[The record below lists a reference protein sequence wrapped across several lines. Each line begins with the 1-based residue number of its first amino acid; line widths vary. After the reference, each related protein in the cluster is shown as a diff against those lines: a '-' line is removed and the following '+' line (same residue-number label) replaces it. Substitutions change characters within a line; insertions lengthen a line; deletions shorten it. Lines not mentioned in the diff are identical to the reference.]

1 MSIYI
6 LIDWLFKQVLLNKWC
21 KRKNN
26 VTILELLSE
35 SKLPRQAGHKRR
47 WLDLDLSSLVE
58 TGTLEGGLFE
68 LNVCLR
74 DWYLALDLGLTIFP
88 TFSVGGFSC
97 SLPNNWGDL
106 CILFWL
112 LKQTLFLTS
121 ICQGVTDCFYC
132 QWASCGSAVCD
143 VCGHIPAGLQHQQQ
157 GGRRPGRQQRH
168 AQGQGAAD
176 ARRGARWQFQGDAIT
191 RRQAAGE
198 KHSQN
203 IHFSLN

>member
-1 MSIYI
+1 MTPKMNDAFQSEVSVARSPTNEVNCVFYS
-6 LIDWLFKQVLLNKWC
+6 DYSNKPC
-21 KRKNN
+21 FY
-26 VTILELLSE
+26 T
-35 SKLPRQAGHKRR
+35 
-47 WLDLDLSSLVE
+47 
-58 TGTLEGGLFE
+58 
-68 LNVCLR
+68 
-74 DWYLALDLGLTIFP
+74 
-88 TFSVGGFSC
+88 SV
-97 SLPNNWGDL
+97 
-106 CILFWL
+106 
-112 LKQTLFLTS
+112 
-121 ICQGVTDCFYC
+121 CQGVTDCLYC
-132 QWASCGSAVCD
+132 QWASCGSTVCD